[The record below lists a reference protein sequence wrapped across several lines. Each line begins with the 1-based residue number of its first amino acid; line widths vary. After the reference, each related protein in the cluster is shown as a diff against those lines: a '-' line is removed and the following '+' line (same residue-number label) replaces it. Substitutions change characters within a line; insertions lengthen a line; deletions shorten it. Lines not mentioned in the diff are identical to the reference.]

1 MGQSLINL
9 NKDRRTGDV
18 YFDIARGC
26 YDDATV
32 NHKFGVNLDI
42 DTLTDPETIWSA
54 GGEYPWSALDTAQ
67 VLYVVVTNAGDSGT
81 VTVEGLDENWKVVS
95 EDITSTGAAT
105 YVTTALFKRVFRVLF
120 TDTNDNNIGIITVRT
135 ASAAG
140 TIVAQ
145 IDPDVSQSLMAIYSV
160 PAGYTAYIRTI
171 ELTVDS
177 NKVARFRIR
186 ESTNEGSWRV
196 KHVGELQGI
205 YVRDFSVPLVMEEKT
220 DIDFLI
226 LETEANNTSV
236 SANFDI
242 VLVKN

>member
-1 MGQSLINL
+1 MSLSLINL

-42 DTLTDPETIWSA
+42 NITTDPETVWSA

-67 VLYVVVTNAGDSGT
+67 VLYVVVTNAADAGT
-81 VTVEGLDENWKVVS
+81 ITVEGLDADWNQVS

-105 YVTTALFKRVFRVLF
+105 YVTTTIFKRVFRVLF
-120 TDTNDNNIGIITVRT
+120 TDDNDNNIGIITVRT
-135 ASAAG
+135 ASSAG

-160 PAGYTAYIRTI
+160 PAGYTAFLRTI
-171 ELTVDS
+171 ELTIDAL
-177 NKVARFRIR
+177 KTARFRLR
-186 ESTNEGSWRV
+186 TSVNAGAWRV
-196 KHVGELQGI
+196 KHVSELKGI

-226 LETEANNTSV
+226 LEAEANNTSV

-242 VLVKN
+242 ILVKN